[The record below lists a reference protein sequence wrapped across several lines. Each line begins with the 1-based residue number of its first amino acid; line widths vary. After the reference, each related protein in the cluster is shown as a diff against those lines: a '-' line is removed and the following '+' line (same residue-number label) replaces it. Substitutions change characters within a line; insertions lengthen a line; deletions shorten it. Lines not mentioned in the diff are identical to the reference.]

1 MIKYKFTENEVYS
14 QFFSFEVLN
23 YYDSIATDEN
33 FEWIEKYFNILM
45 KEENKIS
52 EKYNKHHIR
61 PCCTFKNEELRTRKQ
76 TLFLANKFNRNLI
89 KLSVYN
95 HVFAHFYLWK
105 IFNNND
111 SKIAFQRMC
120 GQEQYINNLTENELK
135 NIAKLKENCTK
146 KNQTNEEK
154 SKYMKNWKNKNKNRI
169 KEYDE
174 KIKDKRKEYKK
185 LYDEKHKEERKEY
198 RLKNKEKI
206 SQQTKNYYEKN
217 KETIYE
223 YQVKYRQEHKDEL
236 KNYNKIRRETHK
248 EELKKKRKQYNS
260 QKCIDPIKNDTCSL
274 CALRERIKKHKNIY
288 GNRNASDYII
298 K

>member
-1 MIKYKFTENEVYS
+1 MLREKFTENLNYS
-14 QFFSFEVLN
+14 QFFSFEVLD
-23 YYDSIATDEN
+23 YFDSICTDKN
-33 FEWIEKYFNILM
+33 YEWIVKYFDVLM
-45 KEENKIS
+45 KEENKTA
-52 EKYNKHHIR
+52 EKFNMHHIR
-61 PCCTFKNEELRTRKQ
+61 PCCTFKDEEIRTRKQ

-89 KLSVYN
+89 KLSIYN
-95 HVFAHFYLWK
+95 HLFAHFYLWK
-105 IFNNND
+105 IFDNRD
-111 SKIAFQRMC
+111 LKLSFQRMC

-135 NIAKLKENCTK
+135 NIAKLKENCSM
-146 KNQTNEEK
+146 KNRTNEEK
-154 SKYMKNWKNKNKNRI
+154 IRYMKNWRNKNKNKI
-169 KEYDE
+169 KEYYE
-174 KIKDKRKEYKK
+174 KTKDRKKQYKK

-206 SQQTKNYYEKN
+206 SQQMKNYYEKN
-217 KETIYE
+217 KETIDE
-223 YQVKYRQEHKDEL
+223 YQVNYRQEHKDEL
-236 KNYNKIRRETHK
+236 KNYDKIRRETHK